1 MSFDNIPDEMKAYDQ
16 WVVWKYEQR
25 DGVSKPTKV
34 PYCPRWATKA
44 AVDNPKTWGSFIDAL
59 QAYNSGKVDGI
70 GFVLTA
76 EDPFGF
82 VDLDNAWQKNDNGV
96 LIHDDPQAVHN
107 VQLKIFNG
115 FDSYAERSPSGEG
128 LHIICKTPN
137 VPNGRKRSSVEVYT
151 SKRFMT
157 MTGEVFHD
165 RPIADRAEVFEI
177 LWKELG
183 GPARA
188 LNTIG
193 DVEQKQSDEDVYK
206 AAAGASNG
214 VKFTDLWGGD
224 WAKYYQSQSEADFA
238 VVDIL
243 AFYTQNREQLNRM
256 FRSCALG
263 QRDKAKR
270 DDYMEYMVNKSFDRM
285 LKPLDVDWFKMALD
299 EQIAAVDANGAA
311 EGPTAPASDGALNV
325 MPGLVTTSAPD
336 ATPSLPQRPA
346 VVNDVIIPPGLV
358 GQIAEY
364 IYETSPRPVMEI
376 ALAGALSMMA
386 GIVGRA
392 YNVSGTGLNHYI
404 MLIAPTGTG
413 KEAIAAGINRLAEAV
428 AWGPEGVNSK
438 GIRNYVGPSEI
449 ASGAGLV
456 RWFERS
462 KSFVSVLGEIGIT
475 LKRLSNPLANSH
487 EKQLLKVWLDLYNK
501 SGNGD
506 MLNPSAYSDSTK
518 NTEAINAPA
527 FSMVGESVPEGFY
540 AALDETMVSSGLLPR
555 FTIIEYTGP
564 RPPLNNFN
572 HNAGPSPALLGNV
585 RALVAKTDG
594 INTTQPH
601 KPINVPFSKEAHALL
616 SDFDVFADSQINSN
630 QTEVV
635 KQLWNRAHLKAM
647 KLAAL
652 VAVGQSWHTPVIDY
666 DAAKWATDF
675 VANDITSLLAKFATG
690 EIGGSMDV
698 QQHFDVIKFVNL
710 IVRMSPEEAAH
721 KYKTTPAL
729 QAMGVIP
736 WKALSLGLLQRA
748 SFRNSKNGA
757 TNALKACVQQMI
769 DSGELRELGSKDKER
784 FNTAQRCFVVN
795 DTTIITNS

>member
-1 MSFDNIPDEMKAYDQ
+1 MKAYDQ

-82 VDLDNAWQKNDNGV
+82 VDLDNAWQKNENGV
-96 LIHDDPQAVHN
+96 PLHDDPQAVHN

-165 RPIADRAEVFEI
+165 RPIAERGEVFEI

-188 LNTIG
+188 LNAIG
-193 DVEQKQSDEDVYK
+193 DVEQKQSDEEVLK
-206 AAAGASNG
+206 AARGASNG
-214 VKFTDLWGGD
+214 VKFGDLWDGD
-224 WAKYYQSQSEADFA
+224 WQKYYQSQSEADFA

-263 QRDKAKR
+263 QRDKAQR

-285 LKPLDVDWFKMALD
+285 LKPIDVDWFKMALD

-311 EGPTAPASDGALNV
+311 EGPTAPASDSGLIA
-325 MPGLVTTSAPD
+325 MPGMVNANPPD
-336 ATPSLPQRPA
+336 ATPVMTHRTA
-346 VVNDVIIPPGLV
+346 AVNDVIVPPGLI
-358 GQIAEY
+358 GEITQY
-364 IYETSPRPVMEI
+364 IFETSRRPVMEI
-376 ALAGALSMMA
+376 ALAGALSFMA
-386 GIVGRA
+386 GIVGRG
-392 YNVSGTGLNHYI
+392 YNVSGTGLNQYI
-404 MLIAPTGTG
+404 MLLAPTGTG
-413 KEAIAAGINRLAEAV
+413 KEAIAGGVNRLAEAV
-428 AWGPEGVNSK
+428 AWGPEGVSSK
-438 GIRNYVGPSEI
+438 GIRNYIGPAEI
-449 ASGAGLV
+449 ASGPGLV

-462 KSFVSVLGEIGIT
+462 KSFVSILGEIGIT
-475 LKRLSNPLANSH
+475 LKRLSSQMATSH

-501 SGNGD
+501 SGAGD

-518 NTEAINAPA
+518 NTEAVASPA
-527 FSMVGESVPEGFY
+527 FSMFGESVPENFY
-540 AALDETMVSSGLLPR
+540 GSLDETMVASGLLPR
-555 FTIIEYTGP
+555 FTIIEYNGP
-564 RPPLNNFN
+564 RPPLNKYNG
-572 HNAGPSPALLGNV
+572 NAGPSPSLLGNL
-585 RALVAKTDG
+585 RALVAKVDG
-594 INTTQPH
+594 INNAVPH
-601 KPINVPFSKEAHALL
+601 KPINIPFSREADKLL
-616 SDFDVFADSQINSN
+616 DDFDAYADTQINAN
-630 QTEVV
+630 QGEVT

-652 VAVGQSWHTPVIDY
+652 VAVGQNWHNPVIDY
-666 DAAKWATDF
+666 DAAKWASDF
-675 VANDITSLLAKFATG
+675 VARDISSLLAKFASG
-690 EIGGSMDV
+690 EIGGSIDM
-698 QQHFDVIKFVNL
+698 QCHNDVIKFINKV
-710 IVRMSPEEAAH
+710 VRMSPEEAVA

-729 QAMGVIP
+729 QSMGVLT
-736 WKALSLGLLQRA
+736 LSVISRGVLQRA
-748 SFRNSKNGA
+748 SFRGAKNGS
-757 TNALKACVQQMI
+757 TNALKATLQHMLDC
-769 DSGELRELGSKDKER
+769 GELRELGSKDKER
-784 FNTAQRCFVVN
+784 FNVSSRCFVVN
-795 DTTIITNS
+795 DVSIINDRH

>member
-1 MSFDNIPDEMKAYDQ
+1 VSFENIPDEMKAYDQ

-44 AVDNPKTWGSFIDAL
+44 AVDNPRTWGSFVDAL
-59 QAYNSGKVDGI
+59 QAYSTGKVDGI

-82 VDLDNAWQKNDNGV
+82 VDLDNAWQKNENGV
-96 LIHDDPQAVHN
+96 PLHDDPQAVHN

-165 RPIADRAEVFEI
+165 RPIAERGEVFEI

-188 LNTIG
+188 LNAIG
-193 DVEQKQSDEDVYK
+193 DVEQKQSDEEVLK
-206 AAAGASNG
+206 AARGATNG
-214 VKFTDLWGGD
+214 VKFGDLWDGD
-224 WAKYYQSQSEADFA
+224 WQKYYQSQSEADFA

-263 QRDKAKR
+263 QRDKAQR

-285 LKPLDVDWFKMALD
+285 LKPIDVDWFKMALD
-299 EQIAAVDANGAA
+299 EQIATVDAIGAA
-311 EGPTAPASDGALNV
+311 EGPTAPASDSGLIA
-325 MPGLVTTSAPD
+325 MPGMVNANPPD
-336 ATPSLPQRPA
+336 ASPAMPQRTA
-346 VVNDVIIPPGLV
+346 AVNDVIVPPGLI
-358 GQIAEY
+358 GEITQY
-364 IYETSPRPVMEI
+364 IYDTSPRPVMEI
-376 ALAGALSMMA
+376 SLAGALAFMA
-386 GIVGRA
+386 GMVGRA
-392 YNVSGTGLNHYI
+392 YNISGTGLNHYI

-413 KEAIAAGINRLAEAV
+413 KEAIAGGIARLSEAV
-428 AWGPEGVNSK
+428 AWGPDGVQSK
-438 GIRNYVGPSEI
+438 GIRTYVGPSEI
-449 ASGAGLV
+449 ASGPGLV

-475 LKRLSNPLANSH
+475 LKRLSNPMASSH

-501 SGNGD
+501 SGAGD
-506 MLNPSAYSDSTK
+506 MLNPSAYSDSSK
-518 NTEAINAPA
+518 NTEAVPSPS

-540 AALDETMVSSGLLPR
+540 QALDETMVSSGLLPR
-555 FTIIEYTGP
+555 FTIIEYTGA
-564 RPPLNNFN
+564 RPPKNKFN
-572 HNAGPSPALLGNV
+572 HNVGPAPSLLGNM
-585 RALVAKTDG
+585 RALVAKVDG
-594 INTTQPH
+594 INNAFPH
-601 KPINVPFSKEAHALL
+601 KPINVPSSKEAETL
-616 SDFDVFADSQINSN
+616 FDQFDKYADTQINGN
-630 QTEVV
+630 QGEVV
-635 KQLWNRAHLKAM
+635 KQLWNRADLKAM

-652 VAVGQSWHTPVIDY
+652 VAVGQNWQTPVIDY
-666 DAAKWATDF
+666 ATAKWATDF
-675 VANDITSLLAKFATG
+675 VARDISAMVAKFASG
-690 EIGGSMDV
+690 EIGGSLDM
-698 QQHFDVIKFVNL
+698 QCHNDVIKFVNN
-710 IVRMSPEEAAH
+710 ITRMSPEEATR

-729 QAMGVIP
+729 HAMGVIP
-736 WKALSLGLLQRA
+736 WKAISLGVLQRA
-748 SFRNSKNGA
+748 SFRAAKNGA
-757 TNALKACVQQMI
+757 TNALKSVIQHMI

-784 FNTAQRCFVVN
+784 FNTTQRCFVVN
-795 DTTIITNS
+795 DMSIITTT

>member
-1 MSFDNIPDEMKAYDQ
+1 VSFDNIPDEMKAYDQ
-16 WVVWKYEQR
+16 WVVWRYEQR
-25 DGVSKPTKV
+25 EGSKPTKV

-44 AVDNPKTWGSFIDAL
+44 AVDNPKTWGSFTDAL
-59 QAYNSGKVDGI
+59 QAMQSGKVDGI

-82 VDLDNAWQKNDNGV
+82 VDLDNAWQKNENGV
-96 LIHDDPQAVHN
+96 PIHDDPQAIHN
-107 VQLKIFNG
+107 IQLKIFNS
-115 FDSYAERSPSGEG
+115 FDSYAERSPSGQG

-165 RPIADRAEVFEI
+165 KPIADRAEVFDI
-177 LWKELG
+177 LWRELG

-188 LNTIG
+188 LNAIG
-193 DVEQKQSDEDVYK
+193 DTEQRQPDEDVHN
-206 AAAGASNG
+206 AASAASNG
-214 VKFTDLWGGD
+214 AKFLDLWQGE
-224 WAKYYQSQSEADFA
+224 WTKYYQSQSEADFA
-238 VVDIL
+238 LVDIL

-256 FRSCALG
+256 FRASALG

-270 DDYMEYMVNKSFDRM
+270 DDYLEYMVNKSFDRM
-285 LKPLDVDWFKMALD
+285 LKPLDFDGIKLHLA
-299 EQIAAVDANGAA
+299 ERIEAVDANGAV
-311 EGPTAPASDGALNV
+311 EGPTAPALNEPLNV
-325 MPGLVTTSAPD
+325 MPGLVTTSGPNARQSMP
-336 ATPSLPQRPA
+336 TPPPNVNGF
-346 VVNDVIIPPGLV
+346 VVPPGLV
-358 GQIAEY
+358 GEIAQY
-364 IYETSPRPVMEI
+364 IFETSPRPVMEI
-376 ALAGALSMMA
+376 ALAGALSFMA

-413 KEAIAAGINRLAEAV
+413 KEAIAAGINRLSEAV

-475 LKRLSNPLANSH
+475 LKRLSNPQANSH

-506 MLNPSAYSDSTK
+506 MLNPSAYSDSSK

-540 AALDETMVSSGLLPR
+540 NALDETMVSSGLLPR

-572 HNAGPSPALLGNV
+572 QHVGPSPSLLGNV
-585 RALVAKTDG
+585 RALVAKVDG
-594 INTTQPH
+594 INTTMPH
-601 KPINVPFSKEAHALL
+601 KPINVPFSEEAHKLL
-616 SDFDVFADSQINSN
+616 SEFDVFADAQINGD
-630 QTEVV
+630 QAEVV

-652 VAVGQSWHTPVIDY
+652 VAVGQSWNTPVIDY
-666 DAAKWATDF
+666 NTAKWAADF
-675 VANDITSLLAKFATG
+675 VANDILSLLAKFASG
-690 EIGGSMDV
+690 EIGGSVDL
-698 QQHFDVIKFVNL
+698 QQHNDVLKFINK
-710 IVRMSPEEAAH
+710 IVRMSPEDAVR
-721 KYKTTPAL
+721 KYKSTAAL

-736 WKALSLGLLQRA
+736 WKALSLGVLQRA
-748 SFRNSKNGA
+748 SFRAARNGA
-757 TNALKACVQQMI
+757 TNALKVVIQHMI
-769 DSGELRELGSKDKER
+769 DSGEIRELGVKDKEK
-784 FNTAQRCFVVN
+784 FNTTQRCFVVN
-795 DTTIITNS
+795 DTSIITNM